1 VHWDGRRS
9 RKALGPGALQPQDAV
24 VLGETISENSLIF
37 DDGLQ
42 ILGASAKVSGDSL
55 GIIDEAL
62 QGVGALSRFV
72 ELGVQVGDLLLRRL
86 LKKESVL
93 KHADQARLNG
103 FRGFAQGGRAHKRE
117 TQGARFMWGEE
128 LPRRS
133 RSRAGSGRN
142 VI

>member
-1 VHWDGRRS
+1 MRRASQGNRREAGWAGRRS

-62 QGVGALSRFV
+62 
-72 ELGVQVGDLLLRRL
+72 
-86 LKKESVL
+86 
-93 KHADQARLNG
+93 
-103 FRGFAQGGRAHKRE
+103 
-117 TQGARFMWGEE
+117 
-128 LPRRS
+128 
-133 RSRAGSGRN
+133 
-142 VI
+142 